1 MCGVSVRG
9 NRPGSHKGVYWEPG
23 AAGKP
28 PLPNGKMACQQLSER
43 AASDDRQLW
52 SGDACGADAL
62 TCPLQPAART
72 ATSATTTARARRT
85 RMLPRYLPHLGW
97 TLEEALAE
105 IGRSRGTISGGYG
118 LERAHLIGA
127 GMDHAGRGLG
137 HFVPGTGEVAERF
150 RDHQPSLLTDAL
162 QDLHLGV

>member
-1 MCGVSVRG
+1 
-9 NRPGSHKGVYWEPG
+9 
-23 AAGKP
+23 
-28 PLPNGKMACQQLSER
+28 MACQQPSDR

-72 ATSATTTARARRT
+72 ATSATTTTAPDAPACCHAT
-85 RMLPRYLPHLGW
+85 YG
-97 TLEEALAE
+97 TSA
-105 IGRSRGTISGGYG
+105 GRWKKRLQKSDVVGGLSQGAYG